1 MIILC
6 SSFIEPKIKEQNVQK
21 NTMITQKHTYHQFNP
36 RLVGVSSE
44 TPGSSKTSMTW
55 THSQCNLGLDTR
67 LVLQV
72 ASDCVSIIPLSVLS
86 PVQYTLNNPFKSAM
100 VITDLSHP

>member
-6 SSFIEPKIKEQNVQK
+6 SSFIETKIKEQNVQK
-21 NTMITQKHTYHQFNP
+21 KKNTMKTQKHTYHQLNP
-36 RLVGVSSE
+36 RLFGISSE

-55 THSQCNLGLDTR
+55 THSQCNLGL
-67 LVLQV
+67 
-72 ASDCVSIIPLSVLS
+72 
-86 PVQYTLNNPFKSAM
+86 NNPFKSAM